1 MIPSTPDSAISVEVA
16 RRRLGRS
23 QAEIAT
29 ALGITQGHYSKVVKG
44 RVPLSPALEGR
55 MKEWL
60 EEGMQPLIVDSS
72 AHRMRE
78 LAVSIRMQCTE
89 LMHIAERVLGP

>member
-1 MIPSTPDSAISVEVA
+1 
-16 RRRLGRS
+16 
-23 QAEIAT
+23 
-29 ALGITQGHYSKVVKG
+29 
-44 RVPLSPALEGR
+44 

>member
-1 MIPSTPDSAISVEVA
+1 MTSSTPDSVISVEAA

-23 QAEIAT
+23 QAELAA
-29 ALGITQGHYSKVVKG
+29 ALGITQGHYSKVMKG
-44 RVPLSPALEGR
+44 RVPLSPALEAR

-60 EEGMQPLIVDSS
+60 EEGKQPLVVDSS

-78 LAVSIRMQCTE
+78 LAVSIRMQLTE
-89 LMHIAERVLGP
+89 LMHIAERVLGA